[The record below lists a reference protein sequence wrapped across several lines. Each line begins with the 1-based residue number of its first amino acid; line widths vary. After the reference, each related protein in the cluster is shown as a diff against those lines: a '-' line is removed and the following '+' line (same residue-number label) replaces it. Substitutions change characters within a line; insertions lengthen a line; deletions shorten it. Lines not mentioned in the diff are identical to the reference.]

1 MGNTQGIEGGVFM
14 STGSLQSS
22 SSDDSLEKSRREGS
36 FKYVPA
42 ACLPTVHSAEPRLSP
57 NVCRGARSQQ
67 SDPRASPS
75 PEGTDPTLRNTSGAE
90 QRGRSGP
97 EPQGTRLASGT
108 YTVSAVDAAEVRGGL
123 AAVMHALGHGA
134 CGLSWGPIASAAS
147 GLAPSP
153 AVPLAT
159 VPRAAQAKEARHAIS
174 GPTTWVESVADRGCT
189 PAPRVTRPKGH
200 RLLHL
205 PCSPLTQRLLT
216 KATVSP
222 QATVSTK
229 STTSLARAGRLRAPS
244 PR

>member
-67 SDPRASPS
+67 SDLRASPR
-75 PEGTDPTLRNTSGAE
+75 PEGTDPTLRE

-108 YTVSAVDAAEVRGGL
+108 YTVSAVEAAEVRGDL
-123 AAVMHALGHGA
+123 AVMEAGGGP
-134 CGLSWGPIASAAS
+134 CQLSI
-147 GLAPSP
+147 
-153 AVPLAT
+153 
-159 VPRAAQAKEARHAIS
+159 QY
-174 GPTTWVESVADRGCT
+174 
-189 PAPRVTRPKGH
+189 
-200 RLLHL
+200 
-205 PCSPLTQRLLT
+205 LTQHSAHSAVRV
-216 KATVSP
+216 K
-222 QATVSTK
+222 
-229 STTSLARAGRLRAPS
+229 
-244 PR
+244 